1 MMTEIEKMWD
11 EFGDVPIN
19 DNDEIEKPFYRWEK
33 GTDRFEIWKW
43 FDNNYPVGVAGLMW
57 K

>member
-19 DNDEIEKPFYRWEK
+19 DNDEIEEPFYRWGK